1 MGEAIFLADKSL
13 TITNERPDENINI
26 DIISCGFNG
35 NFIYRSFLYFDISSL
50 PYNAFITSAILQL
63 FLIEDY
69 FKCLSKNL
77 YVYMLQEDFGDFT
90 TYNQQPK
97 FYNDYIR
104 TNISY
109 KKYGLININITS
121 FVQRWMSGEVIN
133 KGILLRCEEN
143 KKSLVAFGSSKSSQ
157 YSAVPKLYINF
168 IKPRVYDEGKF
179 IEVKE
184 EAMDLHFINTGYS
197 SVYDVSRMVIGSFFI
212 KNTGYKDVDV
222 CVDVSVD
229 GLTWVRD
236 IEKRVCISQCEI
248 LVPKYYG
255 KYYRI
260 STYTNGE
267 GRVNI
272 KFIYQVYK

>member
-1 MGEAIFLADKSL
+1 MGEVIFLADKSL
-13 TITNERPDENINI
+13 TITNERPDENINT

-35 NFIYRSFLYFDISSL
+35 NFVYRSFLSFDISSL

-63 FLIEDY
+63 FLIDDY
-69 FKCLSKNL
+69 FKCFSKNL
-77 YVYMLQEDFGDFT
+77 HVYMLKEDFGDFT

-97 FYNDYIR
+97 FYSDYIR

-109 KKYGLININITS
+109 KKYGLINVNITS
-121 FVQRWMSGEVIN
+121 FVQRWMSGETIN

-143 KKSLVAFGSSKSSQ
+143 KKSLVAFGSKNNSQ
-157 YSAVPKLYINF
+157 YSAIPKLYINF
-168 IKPRVYDEGKF
+168 IKPKIYDEGKF

-184 EAMDLHFINTGYS
+184 EAFDLKFTNAGYS
-197 SVYDVSRMVIGSFFI
+197 RNFDVSRMIIGSFII
-212 KNTGYKDVDV
+212 KNTGFKDVDV
-222 CVDVSVD
+222 CVDVSID
-229 GLTWVRD
+229 GITWIRD
-236 IEKRVCISQCEI
+236 TEKRICINQSDI

-260 STYTNGE
+260 YTYTNGE
-267 GRVNI
+267 GSVNV